1 MKRPDRR
8 RRVRPR
14 ASRQRSL
21 QKRRRPRGEVRLRQ
35 RPSSVRRSLIRLT
48 LRRRRSRRSL
58 PSLRSRA
65 RRRHRARLV
74 LVAAFSTTRA
84 EIRSTRSSSPFRAPL
99 SRVSRVFARCKRL
112 SRVVPRVR
120 ARASARARDAA
131 TRVATRSD
139 ARRGPCFL
147 PLRHETGRPGRQ
159 TTTRARAARDAD
171 GAEPVGRGVG
181 LRRRADA
188 AARRAR
194 RREGA
199 R

>member
-1 MKRPDRR
+1 MTARIAHRRRRRASQSSSHPPLPSVSSMKRPDRR

-84 EIRSTRSSSPFRAPL
+84 EIRSIRSSSPFRAPL

-131 TRVATRSD
+131 TRVATQSD
-139 ARRGPCFL
+139 ARRGPCFFFSS
-147 PLRHETGRPGRQ
+147 
-159 TTTRARAARDAD
+159 
-171 GAEPVGRGVG
+171 
-181 LRRRADA
+181 RRRHTRFALVSW
-188 AARRAR
+188 ARRCV
-194 RREGA
+194 
-199 R
+199 